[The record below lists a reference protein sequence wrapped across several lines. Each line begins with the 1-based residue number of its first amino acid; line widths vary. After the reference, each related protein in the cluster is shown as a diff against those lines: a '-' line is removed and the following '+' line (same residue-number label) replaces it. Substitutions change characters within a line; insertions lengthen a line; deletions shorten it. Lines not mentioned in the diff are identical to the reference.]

1 MKVTMYHNP
10 RCSKSRAALK
20 LLREG
25 GIEPEIIEYL
35 QTPPSAGQVDR
46 ILNMLG
52 VEPRRIMRR
61 KENAYAALGLDN
73 ENLTRQELIQAIV
86 THPILLERPI
96 VVANGK
102 AALGRPPEEV
112 LTIL

>member
-25 GIEPEIIEYL
+25 GIEPELIEYL
-35 QTPPSAGQVDR
+35 RTPPSAGQVDR
-46 ILNMLG
+46 ILKMLG
-52 VEPRRIMRR
+52 VEPRQIMRR
-61 KENAYAALGLDN
+61 KENAYAALGLDD
-73 ENLTRQELIQAIV
+73 ENLSRQELIRAIV

-96 VVANGK
+96 VVANGR

>member
-1 MKVTMYHNP
+1 MNVTIYHNP

-20 LLREG
+20 LLRAG

-46 ILNMLG
+46 ILTMLG

-61 KENAYAALGLDN
+61 KENTYAALGLDD
-73 ENLTRQELIQAIV
+73 ENLTRQKLIQAIV
-86 THPILLERPI
+86 AHPILLERPI

-102 AALGRPPEEV
+102 AVLGRPPEEV

>member
-1 MKVTMYHNP
+1 MYHNP

-25 GIEPEIIEYL
+25 GIEPELIEYL
-35 QTPPSAGQVDR
+35 RTPPSAGQVDR
-46 ILNMLG
+46 ILKMLG
-52 VEPRRIMRR
+52 VEPRQIMRR
-61 KENAYAALGLDN
+61 KENAYAALGLDD
-73 ENLTRQELIQAIV
+73 ENLSRQELIRAIV

-96 VVANGK
+96 VVANGR

>member
-61 KENAYAALGLDN
+61 KENAYAALGLDD

>member
-10 RCSKSRAALK
+10 LCSKSRAALK

-61 KENAYAALGLDN
+61 KENAYAALGLDD